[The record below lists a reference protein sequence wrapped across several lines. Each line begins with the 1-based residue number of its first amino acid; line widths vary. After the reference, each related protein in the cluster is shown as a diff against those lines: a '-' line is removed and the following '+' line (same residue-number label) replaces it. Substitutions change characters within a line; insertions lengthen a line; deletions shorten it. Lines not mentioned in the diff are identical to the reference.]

1 MGNVR
6 AIPFAGL
13 AFCGATVKSAIRED
27 CFRDKTMPAKHVT
40 EVWRKSFMTFSLL
53 SNTFN
58 KSSDILGAP
67 GCRART
73 DFYRPGIA
81 SG

>member
-40 EVWRKSFMTFSLL
+40 ESMEKIIYDLL
-53 SNTFN
+53 F
-58 KSSDILGAP
+58 A
-67 GCRART
+67 
-73 DFYRPGIA
+73 FQHVQ
-81 SG
+81 